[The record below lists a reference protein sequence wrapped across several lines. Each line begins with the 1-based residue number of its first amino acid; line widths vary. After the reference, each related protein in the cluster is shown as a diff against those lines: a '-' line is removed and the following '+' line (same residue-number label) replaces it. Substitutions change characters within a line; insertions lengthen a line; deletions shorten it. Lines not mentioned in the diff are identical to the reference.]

1 MDAIML
7 KKKIKINFNFDILY
21 KRKKLKN
28 VQIILGSENKRK
40 NDGIG

>member
-1 MDAIML
+1 MKNNKQCI
-7 KKKIKINFNFDILY
+7 NFDILY

>member
-1 MDAIML
+1 MKL
-7 KKKIKINFNFDILY
+7 INSLLTNFDILY